1 MSFTP
6 NYTITPKILKATSS
20 IEVSRHDIIDLPITA
35 SMVASLRES
44 ARLASTHHST
54 AIEGN
59 RLSPA
64 EVLEVIKGG
73 GHFPNR
79 EKDEFEVQNYY
90 KALELMETLAQ
101 KNSFIEESD
110 IKSLHGLSFEGRLKP
125 TPYRDGQNVIRN
137 GKLVV
142 YIPPKAGDVPSLMA
156 DLVRWIEKS
165 VREEAPIPFI
175 AGLAH
180 YQFATIHPYY
190 DGNGRTARLLATLIL
205 HKYGY
210 DLKGIYSLEEYYAR
224 DLEAYYNALTVGDDE
239 DYYEGKRDTADLTGF
254 LEYFVQGVADSFDK
268 VRLQAI
274 KAQKSGEIDQSPIL
288 RDLSPKQRQA
298 LKLFISHKKIS
309 AKNIAQFFQVSD
321 RQARHLCQKWVQEGF
336 LRVSDPSP
344 KTRQYQLVEKYE
356 KLIQFHLED
365 RNSQGFT
372 LQNVD

>member
-1 MSFTP
+1 MSFAP
-6 NYTITPKILKATSS
+6 KYTITPKILKAIAS
-20 IEVSRHDIIDLPITA
+20 IEVSRHDIIELPITA
-35 SMVASLRES
+35 SMIASLRES

-64 EVLEVIKGG
+64 EVREVIKGG

-90 KALELMETLAQ
+90 NALELMETLAQ
-101 KNSFIEESD
+101 NKDPIKEED
-110 IKSLHGLSFEGRLKP
+110 IKTLHGLSFTGRLKP

-142 YIPPKAGDVPSLMA
+142 YIPPKSEDVPGLMA
-156 DLVRWIEKS
+156 ALVRWIGES
-165 VREEAPIPFI
+165 VREGVPILFI

-224 DLEAYYNALTVGDDE
+224 NLEAYYNALTVGSDE
-239 DYYEGKRDTADLTGF
+239 DYYEGHRAEADLTGF
-254 LEYFVQGVADSFDK
+254 LEYFVEGVTESFDN
-268 VRLQAI
+268 VRRQAI
-274 KAQKSGEIDQSPIL
+274 KAQHEGEIDQSPVL
-288 RDLSPKQRQA
+288 RGLLPKQRQA
-298 LKLFISHKKIS
+298 LKLFIGSQTIS
-309 AKNIAQFFQVSD
+309 AKDIAHFFHVND
-321 RQARHLCQKWVQEGF
+321 RQARHICQQWVQDGF
-336 LRVSDPSP
+336 LKVTDPAL
-344 KTRQYQLVEKYE
+344 KTRRYSLSHKYE
-356 KLIQFHLED
+356 KLIRFHLKKTYSD
-365 RNSQGFT
+365 
-372 LQNVD
+372 